1 MAAGDSIISR
11 GASFVPAAS
20 VEILLLWAYTDNAAI
35 FIGNQNAAGDLI
47 RNINPNP
54 NVTSTAAFAPILKF
68 AITNEWFFYSNIT
81 IDRGFSGIQLK

>member
-47 RNINPNP
+47 RN
-54 NVTSTAAFAPILKF
+54 VTSTAAFAPILKF

-81 IDRGFSGIQLK
+81 IDQGFSGIQLK